1 MQPQTTQ
8 HPRSRSNNR
17 LQRQEEA
24 VKAPTS
30 RESTLRV
37 RVVDAPVQLNV
48 GKLGRLL
55 ARMAMRN
62 SDSGLP
68 STAALHH
75 HWVNP
80 ADDAAHAARVATGTT
95 AKETT

>member
-8 HPRSRSNNR
+8 QPRRRSNIR
-17 LQRQEEA
+17 PQGQQEP
-24 VKAPTS
+24 VKAPMS
-30 RESTLRV
+30 RESALRV
-37 RVVDAPVQLNV
+37 RVVDAPARLNV
-48 GKLGRLL
+48 GKLARLL

-80 ADDAAHAARVATGTT
+80 ADDAAHAAPVAAGAT